1 MKKKKSKSIFDKINF
16 KSAAK
21 IILGFADIAK
31 TKQGCSMS
39 LVAAQKREI
48 DAIDHF
54 KRQQIIKKIGKSF
67 LKILKWFCIALFM
80 MLYSIFY
87 FAKICISKK

>member
-39 LVAAQKREI
+39 LVAAQTREI
-48 DAIDHF
+48 DYF
-54 KRQQIIKKIGKSF
+54 KWQQIIKRIGKGC

-87 FAKICISKK
+87 FAKICIGKK